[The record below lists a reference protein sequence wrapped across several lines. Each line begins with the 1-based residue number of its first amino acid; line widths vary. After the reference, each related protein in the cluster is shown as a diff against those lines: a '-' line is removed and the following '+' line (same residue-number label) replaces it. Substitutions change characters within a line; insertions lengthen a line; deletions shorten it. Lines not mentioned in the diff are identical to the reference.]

1 MYFSLNTQL
10 TKFPNLPKLSNA
22 PPLLIKHSY
31 ACLAPKLHPSIG
43 KLGGYIEVKFS
54 ISEKYYVTL

>member
-22 PPLLIKHSY
+22 PPLFNQAFLRLLSTQI
-31 ACLAPKLHPSIG
+31 APKYWETWGL
-43 KLGGYIEVKFS
+43 Y
-54 ISEKYYVTL
+54 